1 MTFKNLNKKTQIF
14 LVIQSIGMLMGT
26 STHLIWI
33 IENGFLSEE
42 YNSSLFSKIF
52 WDSLVFL
59 DPIAA
64 LLLIIRPKFGIYL
77 TLIIITFDILH
88 NNIFYFNE
96 LYLIPIDISN
106 WVIKYWMIIG
116 QVLFGLFVL
125 VTFKSNLK
133 EINLN

>member
-1 MTFKNLNKKTQIF
+1 MTFKNLNKQTQIF
-14 LVIQSIGMLMGT
+14 LIIQSIGMLLGT
-26 STHLIWI
+26 LTHLIWI

-42 YNSSLFSKIF
+42 YNASLFSKIF

-77 TLIIITFDILH
+77 TLLIITFDILH

-96 LYLIPIDISN
+96 LYLNPIEIFDWI
-106 WVIKYWMIIG
+106 IKYWMIIG

>member
-1 MTFKNLNKKTQIF
+1 MTFKNLNKQTQIF
-14 LVIQSIGMLMGT
+14 LIIQSIGMLLGT
-26 STHLIWI
+26 FTHLIWI

-42 YNSSLFSKIF
+42 YNASLFSKIF
-52 WDSLVFL
+52 WDSLVFF

-96 LYLIPIDISN
+96 LYLNPIEIFDWI
-106 WVIKYWMIIG
+106 IKYWMIIG

-133 EINLN
+133 EINRN